1 MVGGPGFRGA
11 ASSCMPSRHAFASIL
26 LRALPALLVAL
37 ALPLQGL
44 AVAIDRM
51 GGVAHVHL
59 LLSAEHAAAHGAD
72 HGHEHGHDERGP
84 HGHAEHAP
92 AHHAHAPDEPG
103 VIHLESPAHAPAA
116 EAASAKRLALD
127 LDPAPRA
134 EPIDSA
140 GHGGGPSSRA
150 GPVRFG
156 SRSEPPPEHPPRRPG
171 P

>member
-1 MVGGPGFRGA
+1 
-11 ASSCMPSRHAFASIL
+11 MPSRHAFASIL

-59 LLSAEHAAAHGAD
+59 LLSAEHAAAHGVAHD
-72 HGHEHGHDERGP
+72 HDHDHDHEHGHDDGGP
-84 HGHAEHAP
+84 HGHAGHAP
-92 AHHAHAPDEPG
+92 AHHAHAADEPG
-103 VIHLESPAHAPAA
+103 VIHLESSAHAPAA
-116 EAASAKRLALD
+116 EAAAAKRLALD

-134 EPIDSA
+134 EPVEAADR
-140 GHGGGPSSRA
+140 GGGRSVRA

-156 SRSEPPPEHPPRRPG
+156 SRSEPPPEHPPR
-171 P
+171 